1 MLVST
6 DDGLITWYRIEPPY
20 ENADGK
26 VDNTLCLKL
35 TNQVA
40 YEYDF

>member
-1 MLVST
+1 MIVST

-20 ENADGK
+20 ENVDGK
-26 VDNTLCLKL
+26 VDNSLCLKL